1 MPILLVGELLYC
13 ERPCKL
19 QLNLRLALSC
29 AQVLSGQGGVPVT
42 AMSLTKQLLQQEGPR
57 ALFSGLGA
65 RIAMMG
71 PGAAVSWAVY
81 EETKTWLQAQ
91 TW

>member
-1 MPILLVGELLYC
+1 MHRELTDVH
-13 ERPCKL
+13 PCV
-19 QLNLRLALSC
+19 
-29 AQVLSGQGGVPVT
+29 QVLSGQGGNPVT
-42 AMSLTKQLLQQEGPR
+42 MVALTRQLLRREGPR

-81 EETKTWLQAQ
+81 EQTKGWLAAN
-91 TW
+91 W